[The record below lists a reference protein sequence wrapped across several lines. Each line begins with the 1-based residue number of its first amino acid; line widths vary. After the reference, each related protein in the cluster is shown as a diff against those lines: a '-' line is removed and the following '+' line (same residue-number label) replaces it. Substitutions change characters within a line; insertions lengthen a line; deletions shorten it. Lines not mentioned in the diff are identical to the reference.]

1 MAEGEWN
8 LVGKYEG
15 RPPGTALQNLE
26 MVAGDCN
33 VLKMPRIPFR
43 FEILH
48 GAAA

>member
-1 MAEGEWN
+1 MF
-8 LVGKYEG
+8 LK
-15 RPPGTALQNLE
+15 

-33 VLKMPRIPFR
+33 VLKIPRIPFR